1 MTATLNFENLTF
13 ERNNQVVLSNVSHK
27 VHTGELLQ
35 VCGAN
40 GSGKSTL
47 LRILAGLIEPQEG
60 DVLWCD
66 QSIFQQKEFYQQ
78 QLHYLG
84 HQNGI
89 KPNLTV
95 YENIKLNYAL
105 QGLEINL
112 PSVNYA
118 LEKMGLA
125 KILHVQGQN
134 LSAGQ
139 LRRLGLIK
147 LFLNHK
153 PLWILDEPTTAL
165 DSQTQA
171 IFSELVKEHLK
182 KDGMAIIATH
192 QYLNMD
198 SETSTTI
205 SL

>member
-1 MTATLNFENLTF
+1 MTITLKFENLTF
-13 ERNNQVVLSNVSHK
+13 ERNNQVVLSSVSHK
-27 VHTGELLQ
+27 IHAGELLQ

-60 DVLWCD
+60 SILWCD
-66 QSIFQQKEFYQQ
+66 RSIYQQKEFYYQ
-78 QLHYLG
+78 QLYYLG

-112 PSVNYA
+112 PLLNCA
-118 LEKMGLA
+118 LEKMDLT
-125 KILHVQGQN
+125 KMLHIQAQN

-165 DSQTQA
+165 DNQSQM
-171 IFSELVKEHLK
+171 IFTELLKDHLE
-182 KDGMAIIATH
+182 KDGMAIVATH
-192 QYLNMD
+192 QSLNMNSD
-198 SETSTTI
+198 VQTI
-205 SL
+205 FL